1 MFINGSDV
9 VTRLSRE
16 LGDGP
21 FGTLMDQGNI
31 EGGAIVSSLAKNL
44 KSKAR
49 VRTDRREYI
58 TESFVGPEFDYPSEV
73 KVSLNTET
81 TRQRRA
87 ASLAMS
93 ALYETNFG
101 TITKRYS
108 YDVVMMMRDRNTQ
121 LHGKGQGRIRLSSED
136 AVPEELLATLAEN
149 DQLNHD
155 PIEALRHGAEML
167 RSALLRS
174 RQKIA

>member
-1 MFINGSDV
+1 
-9 VTRLSRE
+9 
-16 LGDGP
+16 
-21 FGTLMDQGNI
+21 
-31 EGGAIVSSLAKNL
+31 
-44 KSKAR
+44 
-49 VRTDRREYI
+49 
-58 TESFVGPEFDYPSEV
+58 
-73 KVSLNTET
+73 
-81 TRQRRA
+81 
-87 ASLAMS
+87 MS